1 MTNLPPVSRRT
12 LLRGTAATSLGLAAG
27 VQLTGTANAAPG
39 GFPNYN
45 YVRVAFNKANLRYN
59 PTGELIFP
67 SVRGT
72 VGRISNALGRFY
84 LYYAPHDAPGGLC
97 LAYSNSLGGP
107 YTEYPNN
114 PIIARTWSPHYNV
127 SHVSS
132 PHSLWN
138 DDVNEMWM
146 YFHGENTTTRLAR
159 STNGINFT
167 YDKVV
172 LSTSM
177 LPAGTTEASYA
188 RVFRHDLPSKGARY
202 VMVFMINTTAN
213 RRSIGWGW
221 SPEGRNWTFSQ
232 TPLITPQ
239 ELGCPRHRRPGDC
252 RAQRFDVRHL
262 PHQHRSRRRDA
273 DHRSRQEF
281 RQTQPPRH
289 LPPTTTRSP
298 RQRPIRGTRLRL
310 GQRRRIHDLRSRR
323 PPRRLH
329 RHRPSRL
336 DTPTPAA
343 RAYCRW
349 FRSVRQAAWRTDI
362 PKQA

>member
-12 LLRGTAATSLGLAAG
+12 LLRGSAGLGLGLAAG
-27 VQLTGTANAAPG
+27 VPLTGTANAAPA
-39 GFPNYN
+39 GFPSYA
-45 YVRVAFNKANLRYN
+45 YQRVAFDKANLRYN

-107 YTEYPNN
+107 YTEYASN
-114 PIIARTWSPHYNV
+114 PIIARTWSPHYDV

-132 PHSLWN
+132 PHALWN
-138 DDVNEMWM
+138 DDVNELWM

-159 STNGINFT
+159 STDGIHFS

-177 LPAGTTEASYA
+177 MPAGTTETSYA
-188 RVFRHDLPSKGARY
+188 RVFRHDLPSKNARY

-232 TPLITPQ
+232 TPLINPSDVGARDIGAPTIA
-239 ELGCPRHRRPGDC
+239 ERNGSTYVIYHTNIEAGGSMRITEVGTNFDKRNHLGVFHYPLTGAPDNGRCAAPAFGSDGGVEYMIYE
-252 RAQRFDVRHL
+252 AG
-262 PHQHRSRRRDA
+262 
-273 DHRSRQEF
+273 E
-281 RQTQPPRH
+281 
-289 LPPTTTRSP
+289 
-298 RQRPIRGTRLRL
+298 RLE
-310 GQRRRIHDLRSRR
+310 GSI
-323 PPRRLH
+323 
-329 RHRPSRL
+329 
-336 DTPTPAA
+336 AIA
-343 RAYCRW
+343 KA
-349 FRSVRQAAWRTDI
+349 V
-362 PKQA
+362 

>member
-12 LLRGTAATSLGLAAG
+12 LLRGTAATGVGLATG

-39 GFPNYN
+39 GFPDYK

-114 PIIARTWSPHYNV
+114 PIIARTWSPHYSV

-132 PHSLWN
+132 PHALWN
-138 DDVNEMWM
+138 DDVNELWM

-159 STNGINFT
+159 STDGIHFS

-188 RVFRHDLPSKGARY
+188 RVFRHDLPSRGARY
-202 VMVFMINTTAN
+202 VMVFMVNTTAN

-232 TPLITPQ
+232 TPLISPQ
-239 ELGCPRHRRPGDC
+239 DVGARDIGAPTVAERNGSTYVIYHTNIEAGGSMRITEVGKNFDLRNHLGVFHRPLPGAPDNGRC
-252 RAQRFDVRHL
+252 AAPAFGSDGGVEYMIYE
-262 PHQHRSRRRDA
+262 A
-273 DHRSRQEF
+273 
-281 RQTQPPRH
+281 
-289 LPPTTTRSP
+289 
-298 RQRPIRGTRLRL
+298 GTRLD
-310 GQRRRIHDLRSRR
+310 GSI
-323 PPRRLH
+323 
-329 RHRPSRL
+329 
-336 DTPTPAA
+336 AIA
-343 RAYCRW
+343 RA
-349 FRSVRQAAWRTDI
+349 V
-362 PKQA
+362 